1 MKLLIDAARLQDSL
15 NVRMPVGWRAQRIEL
30 SIPQAQIESFPI
42 DSNNQV
48 PGLQFRSSKVS
59 YALEKLSLPVNACS
73 LKYEAFN
80 ADL

>member
-1 MKLLIDAARLQDSL
+1 
-15 NVRMPVGWRAQRIEL
+15 MPVGWRAQRIEP
-30 SIPQAQIESFPI
+30 SIPQAKIESFPL

-48 PGLQFRSSKVS
+48 PGRQFIASKMS

-80 ADL
+80 ADW